1 MFTPRLVGR
10 SVPAIL
16 LGVLAS
22 AAQGQE
28 QYILT
33 EQDTWQA
40 EESVDPTGPEGR
52 LAVARRALA
61 AQDYV
66 RAEHLAGAWIE
77 RHEHHPLLPDAYLI
91 RADALNA
98 QSSLYKALFDY
109 EFIARAYPGS
119 EVFVTAL
126 QREFQIAQRF
136 GAGYK
141 RKLWGMRIVDASD
154 EAEELLIRIQERMPG
169 SRLAEQ
175 AAIEL
180 ADFYFRRRQM
190 DLAVDMYS
198 IFIENYRD
206 SQWISKARRRLIYA
220 HLATFKG
227 PEFDIAGLREAR
239 SRLNELKAME
249 PSTAQQVGADGLLNR
264 IDESD
269 ARKLLGIAR
278 WYKQTGDPIAAEM
291 TVRRLVKQYPRS
303 LAVNEA
309 LRMMGEILDKLP
321 PSVLAEAPD
330 YEALRAAMLGEVRA
344 PQSEKLQNP
353 PGTAQ
358 GSQPQ

>member
-1 MFTPRLVGR
+1 MLMPGVVGR

-16 LGVLAS
+16 LGV
-22 AAQGQE
+22 AATVALGQE
-28 QYILT
+28 QYILS

-40 EESVDPTGPEGR
+40 GAPVDPASPEGR
-52 LAVARRALA
+52 LAVARRSLA
-61 AQDYV
+61 EEDYE
-66 RAEHLAGAWIE
+66 RAEHLASAWIE
-77 RHEHHPLLPDAYLI
+77 RNEHHPLLPEAYLI
-91 RADALNA
+91 RADALVA
-98 QSSLYKALFDY
+98 QDSFYQALFDY
-109 EFIARAYPGS
+109 EFIVRAFPGS

-136 GAGYK
+136 AAGQK
-141 RKLWGMRIVDASD
+141 RKLWGMRIIDTSD
-154 EAEELLIRIQERMPG
+154 EAEELLIRIQERLPG

-190 DLAVDMYS
+190 DLAVEMYS
-198 IFIENYRD
+198 IFIENYSD
-206 SQWISKARRRLIYA
+206 SRWISKARRRLIYA

-239 SRLNELKAME
+239 ARLNELKAME
-249 PSTAQQVGADGLLNR
+249 PATAQRVGADGLLSR

-291 TVRRLVKQYPRS
+291 TVRRLLKQYPRS
-303 LAVNEA
+303 LAVTEA
-309 LRMMGEILDKLP
+309 LRMMGDIIGRLP

-330 YEALRAAMLGEVRA
+330 YEALRAAMLGQVKR
-344 PQSEKLQNP
+344 PQAEQPANSSEPSPGNQP
-353 PGTAQ
+353 P
-358 GSQPQ
+358 

>member
-1 MFTPRLVGR
+1 MLTPRLAIR
-10 SVPAIL
+10 SVPAIV
-16 LGVLAS
+16 LGVIAGTAL
-22 AAQGQE
+22 GQE

-33 EQDTWQA
+33 DEDTWQA
-40 EESVDPTGPEGR
+40 EQFIDPTGPEGR

-61 AQDYV
+61 EGDYV

-77 RHEHHPLLPDAYLI
+77 GHEHHPLLPEAYLV
-91 RADALNA
+91 RGDALNA
-98 QSSLYKALFDY
+98 QASLYKALFDY
-109 EFIARAYPGS
+109 ELIARAYPGS
-119 EVFVTAL
+119 ELFVLAL
-126 QREFQIAQRF
+126 QREYQIAQRF

-141 RKLWGMRIVDASD
+141 RKLWGMRIIDASD
-154 EAEELLIRIQERMPG
+154 EAEELLIRIQERLPG

-175 AAIEL
+175 AAMEL

-198 IFIENYRD
+198 IFIENYPD

-249 PSTAQQVGADGLLNR
+249 PSIAQQIGADGLLNR

-278 WYKQTGDPIAAEM
+278 WYKRTGDPIAAEM
-291 TVRRLVKQYPRS
+291 TVRRLVRQYPRS
-303 LAVNEA
+303 LAINEA
-309 LRMMGEILDKLP
+309 LRMIGEILDKLP

-330 YEALRAAMLGEVRA
+330 YEALRAAMAGQVR
-344 PQSEKLQNP
+344 PLQSEELENP
-353 PGTAQ
+353 PGTTE